1 MHKVLL
7 LILFLGGRIILFGQ
21 DQTGDV
27 KIIQDSRVDSLVKMH
42 IELNKK
48 NPHIAGWRINIF
60 FEAGNNSKKMA
71 MEAKAKFVQ
80 SYTNVPCYVVFQE
93 PYYKVRVGDYRT
105 EMEAEKFLKK
115 IVDEYPNS
123 FVVED
128 EINFP
133 ALDPR

>member
-1 MHKVLL
+1 MQRSLL
-7 LILFLGGRIILFGQ
+7 LILFVAGFFILKGQ
-21 DQTGDV
+21 NPTGEI
-27 KIIQDSRVDSLVKMH
+27 KIIQDPRIDSLVQMH

-48 NPHIAGWRINIF
+48 NPNIAGWRINIF
-60 FEAGNNSKKMA
+60 FETGNNSKKMA

-80 SYTNVPCYVVFQE
+80 SYTEVPCYVVFQE

-105 EMEAEKFLKK
+105 EMEAEKFLKE